1 MPESRGL
8 MGEVVGVRTVF
19 SMQAEV
25 EACLVL
31 EVEAAHVEAALRGP
45 S

>member
-8 MGEVVGVRTVF
+8 MGEVAGVRTVF
-19 SMQAEV
+19 SMQAVV

-31 EVEAAHVEAALRGP
+31 GVEEARVEAALQGP
-45 S
+45 L